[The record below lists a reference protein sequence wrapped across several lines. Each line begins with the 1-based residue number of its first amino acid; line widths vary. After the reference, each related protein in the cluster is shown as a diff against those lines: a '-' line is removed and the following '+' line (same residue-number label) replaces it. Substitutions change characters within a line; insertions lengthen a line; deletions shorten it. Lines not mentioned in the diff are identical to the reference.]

1 MNLVVWNKLYDN
13 NKRLDEI
20 FMKKYHSDARLLEKN
35 AIELMVEIGEFVN
48 ETKVF
53 KYWTTK
59 KPDKDKMLEEYA
71 DVITMILTFYGIH
84 NLKIKEDYPK
94 IEETD
99 ILKLIMELYKK
110 AYDFYEY
117 NDKYILEEIFC
128 YTLHMGALLEFKES
142 DVLDSIDKKQ
152 KIIEERLNSDY

>member
-1 MNLVVWNKLYDN
+1 MNLVAWNKLYKN

-20 FMKKYHSDARLLEKN
+20 FIEKYQSDTRLYLKN
-35 AIELMVEIGEFVN
+35 SIELMVEIGEFVN

-59 KPDKDKMLEEYA
+59 KPKIEKMLEEYA

-117 NDKYILEEIFC
+117 NDKYILEELFY
-128 YTLHMGALLEFKES
+128 YTLYIGTLLEFKES
-142 DVLDSIDKKQ
+142 DIIDAIEKKQ
-152 KIIEERLNSDY
+152 QIIEERLNSDY